1 MWKDKYKIGVELIDG
16 QHRELFGRVS
26 NFLQA
31 VQGQGDWDEK
41 LEQVKS
47 TMEFMQNYVV
57 EHFEAEEVFQR
68 EIDFP
73 EYETHKRIHDDFK
86 ATVNNYAETFSKDGC
101 SQELVQEF
109 GAKLM
114 TWLIMHVAAA
124 DQRIGAFVRE
134 QGGTHL

>member
-26 NFLQA
+26 SFLQA
-31 VQGQGDWDEK
+31 VQGEGDWEVK

-47 TMEFMQNYVV
+47 TLQFMQNYVV
-57 EHFEAEEVFQR
+57 EHFEAEEAFQR
-68 EIDFP
+68 QIGFP
-73 EYETHKRIHDDFK
+73 EYEKHKQVHDEFK
-86 ATVNNYAETFSKDGC
+86 STVNDYAETFVKEGYT
-101 SQELVQEF
+101 QELVQEL

-134 QGGTHL
+134 QGGTQ

>member
-1 MWKDKYKIGVELIDG
+1 MMWKDKYKIGVELIDG

-26 NFLQA
+26 SFLQA
-31 VQGQGDWDEK
+31 VQGEGDWEVK

-47 TMEFMQNYVV
+47 TLQFMQNYVV
-57 EHFEAEEVFQR
+57 EHFEAEEAFQR
-68 EIDFP
+68 QIGFP
-73 EYETHKRIHDDFK
+73 EYEKHKQVHDEFK
-86 ATVNNYAETFSKDGC
+86 STVNDYAETFVKEGYT
-101 SQELVQEF
+101 QELVQEL

-134 QGGTHL
+134 QGGTQ

>member
-1 MWKDKYKIGVELIDG
+1 MWKDKYRIGVELIDQ
-16 QHRELFGRVS
+16 QHKELFGRVS

-31 VQGQGDWDEK
+31 VQGEGRWEEK

-57 EHFEAEEVFQR
+57 EHFAAEEQFQR
-68 EIDFP
+68 EISFP
-73 EYETHKRIHDDFK
+73 EYETHKRVHDDFK
-86 ATVNNYAETFSKDGC
+86 ATVNDYAARFAQAGY
-101 SQELVQEF
+101 SQDLVQEF

-124 DQRIGAFVRE
+124 DQRIGAYVRK
-134 QGGTHL
+134 QGGTQS